1 MSYRLSPRQTATGPS
16 PSVSKLAS
24 DGLPARE
31 SGGWTREKLTYLRK
45 YAGAFMT
52 AMAKKRQ
59 EGKWDGLVYIDLL
72 AGPGICLDGQN
83 QFEGSPLIAVGVKP
97 PFDHLFLGD
106 KDPRN
111 VGALERRVSPEDHAR
126 VTLFCGDCNV
136 VVREVVHRLSTKTLG
151 LAFVDPEGFEVNF
164 ETLRVLATRR
174 VDVLYLFPSGIG
186 IRRNLVKFAQQL
198 HCPMDDFWNGRKWR
212 ELPLAK
218 RAQGKLTSHEELQL
232 ERDWVS
238 SFRKEVGTLGLKC
251 HDESDPS
258 IRNNQG
264 TLMYHLLFFSHAQI
278 AVDIWKRT
286 KLIEAGGQRGLFK
299 N

>member
-1 MSYRLSPRQTATGPS
+1 MSI
-16 PSVSKLAS
+16 LAR

-31 SGGWTREKLTYLRK
+31 SGAWTRDKLTYLRK
-45 YAGAFMT
+45 YAAAFMT
-52 AMAKKRQ
+52 AMAKKRR
-59 EGKWDGLVYIDLL
+59 EGKWDQLVYIDLL
-72 AGPGICLDGQN
+72 AGPGICVDGQN
-83 QFEGSPLIAVGVKP
+83 QFDGSPLIALGVEP

-106 KDPRN
+106 NDPRN
-111 VGALERRVSPEDHAR
+111 VAALERRVSPEDRSR
-126 VTLFCGDCNV
+126 VTLLCGDCNF
-136 VVREVVHRLSTKTLG
+136 VVRDVVNRISTKTLG

-174 VDVLYLFPSGIG
+174 VDVFYLFPSGIG
-186 IRRNLVKFAQQL
+186 IRRNLVQFAQQP
-198 HCPMDDFWNGRKWR
+198 HCRMDDFWNGRKWR

-218 RAQGKLTSHEELQL
+218 RASGKVTSHDERQL

-238 SFRKEVGTLGLKC
+238 SFRKEVATLGLKY

-278 AVDIWKRT
+278 AVDIWRRT
-286 KLIEAGGQRGLFK
+286 KRIEAGGQRGLFK